1 MKQNHPTVPFERYVD
16 DAIVHC
22 RTKRQAEFMR
32 AAIEERLAQCK
43 LKLQPDTNAI
53 PETPSLYCLSITFS
67 LLLSICLLCNRN
79 WYEIEELSVNGYR
92 IFARRNI

>member
-1 MKQNHPTVPFERYVD
+1 LYL
-16 DAIVHC
+16 AI
-22 RTKRQAEFMR
+22 T
-32 AAIEERLAQCK
+32 L
-43 LKLQPDTNAI
+43 
-53 PETPSLYCLSITFS
+53 SLVWLFFHYCLSVCCAVRIGISITFS